1 MARIYANRIW
11 AGGYDY
17 NSTNAAYLRIK
28 DDVTEIMRTDV
39 ANGKYSAEEFT
50 KITGIEY

>member
-28 DDVTEIMRTDV
+28 DDVTAIMRADV
-39 ANGKYSAEEFT
+39 ENGKHTAEEFT
-50 KITGIEY
+50 AITGIEY